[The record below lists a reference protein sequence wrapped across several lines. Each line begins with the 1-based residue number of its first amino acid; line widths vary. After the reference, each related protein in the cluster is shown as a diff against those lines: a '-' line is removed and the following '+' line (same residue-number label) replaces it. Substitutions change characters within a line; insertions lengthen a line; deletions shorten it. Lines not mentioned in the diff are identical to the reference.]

1 MIIEINFFFKAE
13 SGNVAVVSEATMR
26 GQPLLLGAAGSIGPR
41 VLDDCILVRIA
52 GPSESKPKGGSVYLD
67 FDFRSIVL

>member
-1 MIIEINFFFKAE
+1 MKAE
-13 SGNVAVVSEATMR
+13 SGNVAVVSEATMK

-52 GPSESKPKGGSVYLD
+52 GPSESKPKGGSVLLR
-67 FDFRSIVL
+67 FDFNCFAIIVNDS